1 MEQNSSK
8 LVWRGEG
15 RGGGELEGGVV
26 CLVSV
31 TVKRSG
37 LPSCV
42 LDGRFNLYINRH
54 YHEFIMAL

>member
-8 LVWRGEG
+8 LVWRGGGCEG
-15 RGGGELEGGVV
+15 LEGGVV

-42 LDGRFNLYINRH
+42 LDGRYNYI
-54 YHEFIMAL
+54 

>member
-1 MEQNSSK
+1 MEQNSYK

-15 RGGGELEGGVV
+15 GGLEGGVV
-26 CLVSV
+26 CLVSL

-42 LDGRFNLYINRH
+42 LDGRYNLYKNCH
-54 YHEFIMAL
+54 YHYFIMALS